1 VDLLH
6 PFFQCPVHQRED
18 REAAVGENLTV
29 QGMGDQEA
37 DPRPLEVWLGWPRQR
52 GRNLEVGGVGG
63 KLVVLGS
70 FTKYFSKS

>member
-6 PFFQCPVHQRED
+6 PFLQCPVHQRED
-18 REAAVGENLTV
+18 RAAVVRENLRA

-37 DPRPLEVWLGWPRQR
+37 DPRLLEVWLGWPSQR
-52 GRNLEVGGVGG
+52 GRNLEVRGFGG
-63 KLVVLGS
+63 KLVVLGH